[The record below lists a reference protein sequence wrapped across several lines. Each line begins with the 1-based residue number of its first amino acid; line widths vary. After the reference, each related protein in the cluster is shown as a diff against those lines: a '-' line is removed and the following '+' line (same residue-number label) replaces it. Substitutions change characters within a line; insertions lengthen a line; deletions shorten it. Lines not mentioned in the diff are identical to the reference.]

1 MYRIFIVEDDAV
13 IAKILKEHLEKW
25 DYQVDIACD
34 LKNVTDE
41 FEKIN
46 PHVVLMDISLPF
58 YNGYH
63 WCTQIRSK
71 SNVPVIFISSMN
83 ENMNIVMAI
92 NMGGDDFISKPFD
105 LNVVTA
111 KIQAIIRRT
120 YSFSKE
126 QDFIDYNHVRLN
138 LSDCTIMSDDKKI
151 ELTKNEY
158 RIMLSLMENAGHI
171 VPRDKLMEKLWES
184 EAFVDDNTLT
194 VNINRLRKKLEEN
207 GIQNFI
213 KTKKGTGYIIE

>member
-126 QDFIDYNHVRLN
+126 QDFIDYNQVRLN

-194 VNINRLRKKLEEN
+194 VNIKRLRKKLEEN

>member
-126 QDFIDYNHVRLN
+126 QDFIDYNQVRLN

>member
-126 QDFIDYNHVRLN
+126 QDFIEYNQVRLN

-184 EAFVDDNTLT
+184 EVFVDDNTLT

>member
-1 MYRIFIVEDDAV
+1 MYRIFIIEDDAV

-126 QDFIDYNHVRLN
+126 QDFIEYNQVRLN

>member
-71 SNVPVIFISSMN
+71 SKVPVIFISSMN

-126 QDFIDYNHVRLN
+126 QDFIDYNQVRLN

>member
-126 QDFIDYNHVRLN
+126 QDFIDYNQVRLN

-158 RIMLSLMENAGHI
+158 RIMLSLMENAGHR

>member
-126 QDFIDYNHVRLN
+126 QDFIDYNQVRLN

-151 ELTKNEY
+151 ELTKTSIE
-158 RIMLSLMENAGHI
+158 LCCL
-171 VPRDKLMEKLWES
+171 LWKMQ
-184 EAFVDDNTLT
+184 D
-194 VNINRLRKKLEEN
+194 I
-207 GIQNFI
+207 
-213 KTKKGTGYIIE
+213 

>member
-126 QDFIDYNHVRLN
+126 QDFIEYNQVRLN

>member
-25 DYQVDIACD
+25 DYQVDIACN

-126 QDFIDYNHVRLN
+126 QDFIDYNQVRLN

>member
-13 IAKILKEHLEKW
+13 IAKVLKEHLEKW

-126 QDFIDYNHVRLN
+126 QDFIDYNQVRLN

>member
-126 QDFIDYNHVRLN
+126 QDFINYNQVRLN